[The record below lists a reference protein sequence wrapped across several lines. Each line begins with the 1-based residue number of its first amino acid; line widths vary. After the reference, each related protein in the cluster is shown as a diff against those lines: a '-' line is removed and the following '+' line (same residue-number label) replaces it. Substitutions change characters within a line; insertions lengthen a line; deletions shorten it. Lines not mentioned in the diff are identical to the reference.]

1 MALINFRYHVVSLTA
16 VFLALAVG
24 LVLGST
30 VLNGPMLDALENRVN
45 TLGRDNSQL
54 REQVSFLEEEV
65 DREQEFA
72 SEAAPMLLRGALTG
86 HRVQLV
92 VLPGGED
99 YAPGVADALEL
110 ANAQVTGSLV
120 LSEKF
125 THPQHRRGEL
135 LDLAHRAVPP
145 SVDADSLPANSDGV
159 ETSAALLA
167 SVLLAPG
174 GPDTVTPDD
183 GSAAQGPPDGEEN
196 GLPTESVPQDDR
208 RSVLSAYAAAD
219 YLSQEA
225 PADGPADIVVMVAG
239 LPDPDSD
246 AEERNDAMLTTVG
259 QFERYGQVL
268 VAASGIAG
276 DGNVVMEVRGDPALA
291 EAVTTVDNASTPQGQ
306 TATGLAVAEHLAGRV
321 SHYGIGEGAERLLPD
336 PSAQ

>member
-1 MALINFRYHVVSLTA
+1 VINFRYHVVSLTA

-72 SEAAPMLLRGALTG
+72 AEAAPMLLRGTLTG
-86 HRVQLV
+86 QRVQLV

-99 YAPGVADALEL
+99 YVAGVSDALEL
-110 ANAQVTGSLV
+110 ADATVTGTVV

-125 THPQHRRGEL
+125 THPQHRLGEL
-135 LDLAHRAVPP
+135 LNLAHRVLPE

-167 SVLLAPG
+167 AVLFAPAGSVDA
-174 GPDTVTPDD
+174 VTPDEED
-183 GSAAQGPPDGEEN
+183 PATSEGEAN
-196 GLPTESVPQDDR
+196 GTEAEVVPQEDR
-208 RSVLSAYAAAD
+208 RAVLSAYAAAD
-219 YLSQEA
+219 YLTQEE
-225 PADGPADIVVMVAG
+225 PVDGPADLVVMVAG
-239 LPDPDSD
+239 LPDSDSD
-246 AEERNDAMLTTVG
+246 ADERNDAMLTTVG
-259 QFERYGQVL
+259 QFEQFGPVL

-276 DGNVVMEVRGDPALA
+276 DGNVVVEVRDDPALSA
-291 EAVTTVDNASTPQGQ
+291 EISTVDNASTPQGQ

-321 SHYGIGEGAERLLPD
+321 GHYGIGDGAERLLPD
-336 PSAQ
+336 HPAR